1 MAGPFAWPAGTAAE
15 MLGVSVMPVREAM
28 PRLIA
33 DKVLE
38 VTPNRAL
45 REPATSAQGK
55 FGGG

>member
-1 MAGPFAWPAGTAAE
+1 
-15 MLGVSVMPVREAM
+15 MPVREAM